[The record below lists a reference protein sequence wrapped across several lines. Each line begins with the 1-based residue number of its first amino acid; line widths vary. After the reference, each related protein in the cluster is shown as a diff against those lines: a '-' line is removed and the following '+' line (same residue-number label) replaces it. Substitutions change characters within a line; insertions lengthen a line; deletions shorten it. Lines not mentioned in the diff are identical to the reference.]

1 MPLFGWSGLE
11 KYKREWF
18 RMKLPLISIIVP
30 VYNTAPWLR
39 RCLDSICAQS
49 YRNLEIL
56 CVNDG
61 STDNSAEILAEY
73 AARDSRI
80 KVIYQPNAGLAAAR
94 NTGLEHA
101 TGEWVTG
108 VDSDDWVDTQT
119 YEKAVA
125 CISPDVNMVCFGIV
139 LEDTEDLPNLQAMQE
154 HYRMKEVGVQE
165 LTHQLSLEMVVAFC
179 NKLWRRSII
188 EQYGIRFPVG
198 MLYEDVPFFFCCA
211 AVAKMVCFLPAS
223 LYHYVQ
229 RPASIMGKTV
239 KKTPRSIDHL
249 LGLEHIYQFY
259 NRHGILKKRVS
270 AFVDLFHFCYEHTL
284 WYVDDATLPTVHELA
299 CGLAQKTGIM
309 NLIRPDIA
317 RELRHGTASPIVRF
331 FVQRF
336 RDRVSYGLGCFHLLT
351 LSYQAGKVT
360 WFLLGRRVASHPVY

>member
-1 MPLFGWSGLE
+1 
-11 KYKREWF
+11 
-18 RMKLPLISIIVP
+18 MKLPLISIIVP

-49 YRNLEIL
+49 YRNMEIL

-108 VDSDDWVDTQT
+108 VDSDDWIDAQT

-125 CISPDVNMVCFGIV
+125 CISPDVNMVCFGIE
-139 LEDTEDLPNLQAMQE
+139 LEDAEGLPNLEAVQE
-154 HYRMKEVGVQE
+154 HYRMKMEGVHE
-165 LTHQLSLEMVVAFC
+165 LTHQLGLEMVVAFC
-179 NKLWRRSII
+179 NKVVRRSMI
-188 EQYGIRFPVG
+188 EQYSIRFPEG
-198 MLYEDVPFFFCCA
+198 LLYEDIPFFFCCT
-211 AVAKMVCFLPAS
+211 AVVQKVHFLKAG

-229 RPASIMGKTV
+229 RSSSIMGSAV

-249 LGLEHIYQFY
+249 RGLDFVYHFYQS
-259 NRHGILKKRVS
+259 HGMLEKMQAAYVQ
-270 AFVDLFHFCYEHTL
+270 LFHFCYEHTL
-284 WYVDDATLPTVHELA
+284 WYIDDTSLPKVYEMALRQ
-299 CGLAQKTGIM
+299 AQKTGIM

-317 RELRHGTASPIVRF
+317 RELRHGTASPITRF

-351 LSYQAGKVT
+351 LSYQEEKVT
-360 WFLLGRRVASHPVY
+360 WFLLGRCVASHPVR